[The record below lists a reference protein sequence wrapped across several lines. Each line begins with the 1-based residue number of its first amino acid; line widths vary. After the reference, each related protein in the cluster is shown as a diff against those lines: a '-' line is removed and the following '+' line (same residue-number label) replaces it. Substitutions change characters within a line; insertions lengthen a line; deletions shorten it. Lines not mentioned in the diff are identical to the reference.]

1 MKGRVR
7 VAGRAIIVVVV
18 ILLLVLVLLP
28 TSVWAQ
34 APRLHEPEQSRPWA
48 VYFSPDD
55 GTRAVAEAI
64 GRAQKSVRVQAA
76 AVTSPPI
83 ARALVEAHQRG
94 VSVEVIVNGKVPKG
108 RASAAPSLSQ
118 AGIAVLSDRA
128 HAPVGGGAVAVIDR
142 QVVLTGGFSFA
153 AGAESQSAENLLVIS
168 DASLAAR
175 YSENWQV
182 HAAHS
187 VRPSAQ

>member
-1 MKGRVR
+1 MTGRVR
-7 VAGRAIIVVVV
+7 VAGRAIIVIVV
-18 ILLLVLVLLP
+18 ILLLFLLLP
-28 TSVWAQ
+28 TAVWAQ
-34 APRLHEPEQSRPWA
+34 APRLQEPEQSRPWA

-64 GRAQKSVRVQAA
+64 GRARKSVRVQAA

-94 VSVEVIVNGKVPKG
+94 VSVEVIVNGKAPKG

-128 HAPVGGGAVAVIDR
+128 HAPVGGAVAVIDR

-153 AGAESQSAENLLVIS
+153 DGADNQSAENLLVIN

-175 YSENWQV
+175 YTENWQA

-187 VRPSAQ
+187 VRPSTQ